1 MNCDEARKL
10 MDGYLDGELDP
21 VTSQKVDQHL
31 RDCRKCEQTYE
42 VDTALSHAISQAAP
56 YYKAPTELRERI
68 HASLRDAIIART
80 IADAAKRIS
89 CWPDARSQSIVPFFL
104 NCRGTGWPGSSYHF
118 SSSYRFNVVASDCS
132 NLVPINFWRRNS

>member
-1 MNCDEARKL
+1 MNCDEVRKL

-42 VDTALSHAISQAAP
+42 VDTVLSHAISQAAP

-68 HASLRDAIIART
+68 HASLGDAIIATTDRGQRKRES
-80 IADAAKRIS
+80 AAGQTHE
-89 CWPDARSQSIVPFFL
+89 AR
-104 NCRGTGWPGSSYHF
+104 
-118 SSSYRFNVVASDCS
+118 AS
-132 NLVPINFWRRNS
+132 